1 MKIISQQIV
10 TRSVAK
16 GLGPVRQRF
25 FTALRMIVSVV
36 GLVGFAVAGVADV
49 SVTASVDQSHIN
61 FGESVTLT
69 IAVNGTHNV
78 PAPAIPKVDGLS
90 FAGPSVSQNFSMVN
104 GQINQSVSLVYQV
117 TPARTGEFI
126 IPALALSSGGKTYP
140 TEPIK
145 LTVGKPGVQPELQQS
160 LFARVRLNSQQ
171 LYIGQTAPLDVIVFA
186 RTSLPVRNISGFSAE
201 ADGLGYKYNNN
212 VKTGNQVIN
221 GEAFN
226 VYLIE
231 GAISPTRGGSLN
243 FGPGVIKVQLAVQS
257 RSRSMIDEMLGRTEV
272 REIAVPVEAVPLEA
286 LPLPAEGKPAD
297 FAGAIGQWNLEVEAK
312 PTAVAVGDP
321 ITLTVKLT
329 GAGNVDTVPPVQ
341 MKNPDNF
348 KAYDPTAKTTKND
361 LNTTGER
368 IFQQVLVPKD
378 ITATQLPPVQL
389 SYFDPL
395 AKAYR
400 SVTRG
405 PIPIKV
411 TAGTGNHVAIVSGAL
426 RARPSEKLGQD
437 IVYLKGAPG
446 PVLAPVFVGTPLFWL
461 LNLGPVCGLAGAL
474 VWKRRRDK
482 LTGDIAYARRSRA
495 ARLARKTLSAATTSE
510 AVQRGLQE
518 YLGNRLN
525 IPASGITASVVEE
538 RQLPGQVRVIFEAC
552 DAARFAGAALDVAA
566 LKQQVEQVIDELE
579 S

>member
-1 MKIISQQIV
+1 MK
-10 TRSVAK
+10 
-16 GLGPVRQRF
+16 
-25 FTALRMIVSVV
+25 TALFI
-36 GLVGFAVAGVADV
+36 GFLLATTRLVADV
-49 SVTASVDQSHIN
+49 SVSASVDQSRIS

-69 IAVNGTHNV
+69 ITVNGARGV
-78 PAPAIPKVDGLS
+78 PAPALPKVDGLN

-104 GQINQSVSLVYQV
+104 GQINQSVTLVYQI
-117 TPARTGEFI
+117 TPTRTGEFT

-140 TEPIK
+140 TDSIK

-160 LFARVRLNSQQ
+160 LFARVRLSSQQ
-171 LYIGQTAPLDVIVFA
+171 VYLGQTAPLDVIVFA
-186 RTSLPVRNISGFSAE
+186 RASLPVRNISGFSSE
-201 ADGLGYKYNNN
+201 ADGLSYKYNSN

-226 VYLIE
+226 IYLIE
-231 GAISPTRGGSLN
+231 GAIAPTRSGTLN
-243 FGPGVIKVQLAVQS
+243 FGPSVIKVQLAVQS
-257 RSRSMIDEMLGRTEV
+257 RGRSLIDEMLGRVEV
-272 REIAVPVEAVPLEA
+272 REVMVPVEALPLEV
-286 LPLPAEGKPAD
+286 LPLPTEGRPAD
-297 FAGAIGQWNLEVEAK
+297 FAGAIGQWNLDVEAK
-312 PTAVAVGDP
+312 PTELAVGDP

-329 GAGNVDTVPPVQ
+329 GTGNIDTVPPVQ
-341 MKNPDNF
+341 LKNPDNF
-348 KAYDPTAKTTKND
+348 KAYDPTAKTTKSD

-378 ITATQLPPVQL
+378 ITATQLPTVQL

-426 RARPSEKLGQD
+426 RARPSERLGQD
-437 IVYLKGAPG
+437 IVYLKGAAG
-446 PVLAPVFVGTPLFWL
+446 PAPAPVFVGTPLFWL

-525 IPASGITASVVEE
+525 IASSGITASVVEE
-538 RQLPGQVRVIFEAC
+538 RQLPGKVRTIFEAC

-579 S
+579 SQRR

>member
-1 MKIISQQIV
+1 M
-10 TRSVAK
+10 R
-16 GLGPVRQRF
+16 
-25 FTALRMIVSVV
+25 TALFI
-36 GLVGFAVAGVADV
+36 GFLLTATRLFADV
-49 SVTASVDQSHIN
+49 SVSASVDQSRIS

-69 IAVNGTHNV
+69 ISVNGAHSI
-78 PAPAIPKVDGLS
+78 PAPALPKVDGLS

-104 GQINQSVSLVYQV
+104 GQINQSVSLVYQI
-117 TPARTGEFI
+117 TPARTGEFT
-126 IPALALSSGGKTYP
+126 IPALALSTGGKTYP

-171 LYIGQTAPLDVIVFA
+171 IYLGQTAPLDVIVFA
-186 RTSLPVRNISGFSAE
+186 RTSLPVRNLSGFSAE
-201 ADGLGYKYNNN
+201 ADGLSYKYNSN
-212 VKTGNQVIN
+212 VKTGSQVIN

-226 VYLIE
+226 IYLIE
-231 GAISPTRGGSLN
+231 GAISPTRSGTLN
-243 FGPGVIKVQLAVQS
+243 FGPSVIKVQLAVQS
-257 RSRSMIDEMLGRTEV
+257 RGRSLIDEMLGRVEV
-272 REIAVPVEAVPLEA
+272 REVAVPLEAVPLEV
-286 LPLPAEGKPAD
+286 LPLPAEGRPAD
-297 FAGAIGQWNLEVEAK
+297 FAGAIGQWNLDVEAK
-312 PTAVAVGDP
+312 PTELAVGDP

-329 GAGNVDTVPPVQ
+329 GTGNIDTVPPVQ
-341 MKNPDNF
+341 LKNPDNF
-348 KAYDPTAKTTKND
+348 KAYDPTAKTTKSD

-378 ITATQLPPVQL
+378 TTATQLPAVQL
-389 SYFDPL
+389 TYFDPL
-395 AKAYR
+395 AKTYR

-411 TAGTGNHVAIVSGAL
+411 TAGAGNHVAIVSGAL
-426 RARPSEKLGQD
+426 RARPSERLGQD
-437 IVYLKGAPG
+437 IVYLKGVAGPAP
-446 PVLAPVFVGTPLFWL
+446 APVFVGTLFFWL

-495 ARLARKTLSAATTSE
+495 ARLARKTLRAATTSE

-525 IPASGITASVVEE
+525 IAASGITASVVEE
-538 RQLPGQVRVIFEAC
+538 RQLPGQVRTIFEAC

-579 S
+579 SQRR

>member
-1 MKIISQQIV
+1 MRTVLFIGVLLSA
-10 TRSVAK
+10 TR
-16 GLGPVRQRF
+16 LF
-25 FTALRMIVSVV
+25 
-36 GLVGFAVAGVADV
+36 ADV
-49 SVTASVDQSHIN
+49 SVSASVDQSHIN

-69 IAVNGTHNV
+69 IAVNGTHSV
-78 PAPAIPKVDGLS
+78 PAPNIPKVDGLS

-117 TPARTGEFI
+117 TPGRTGEFT
-126 IPALALSSGGKTYP
+126 IPALSLSSGGKTYP

-226 VYLIE
+226 IYLIE

-272 REIAVPVEAVPLEA
+272 REIAVPVEAVPLDV

-312 PTAVAVGDP
+312 PTEVAVGDP

-329 GAGNVDTVPPVQ
+329 GAGNIDTVPPVQ

-405 PIPIKV
+405 SIPIKV

-426 RARPSEKLGQD
+426 RARSNERLGQD

-446 PVLAPVFVGTPLFWL
+446 PAPAPVFFGTPFFWL

-474 VWKRRRDK
+474 VWKRRRDR

-579 S
+579 SQRR